1 MYHGKLGYKKPMKAH
16 NDWEFR
22 YLDHNLNAKG
32 AMSNSGT
39 ATLEIHVEILKKNR
53 TQSKE
58 SNSSLPLTKLK
69 SNI

>member
-39 ATLEIHVEILKKNR
+39 ATLEIHVEILKKKPYR
-53 TQSKE
+53 E
-58 SNSSLPLTKLK
+58 
-69 SNI
+69 